1 VAWIGAV
8 TSLVSGGVGLAQSA
22 QGEGQSRAERAFS
35 AELAG
40 ENARMVGDQT
50 AAAEAA
56 QRREARAILSR
67 QAAAIS
73 ESGTGEGGSNAL
85 IQAQDAALAELDALN
100 LRYGGRVRMASLDA
114 EALRLRAQKPS
125 MEPLSWRIFRMNKP
139 ALFGGKA
146 GSASDPFAPAFDGFS
161 RQIGS

>member
-1 VAWIGAV
+1 MAWIGAV
-8 TSLVSGGVGLAQSA
+8 TGLVSGGLGLAQSA
-22 QGEGQSRAERAFS
+22 QGQGQSRAERGFN

-50 AAAEAA
+50 ASAEAA
-56 QRREARAILSR
+56 QRREARALLAR

-100 LRYGGRVRMASLDA
+100 LRYGGRVRMTALDA
-114 EALRLRAQKPS
+114 ERRRLTAETPS

-139 ALFGGKA
+139 ALFGGGA
-146 GSASDPFAPAFDGFS
+146 GSFSDPFAPAFDGFG